1 MHQHHC
7 PTCGRR
13 FKSIRDYP
21 RVLVLSYERL
31 PIPEAVD
38 RFSEA
43 AAEKSLARK
52 RGEGRPAN
60 WSGDDGINR
69 TPEIASA
76 CARADVQQYLE
87 RLAQLA
93 GQIVDPAEL
102 NPPFKPSER
111 FKRTHPI
118 PETKLFLSLTEE
130 KPDDVSEGIAVI
142 EVYCAG
148 PNMGSAGGPTLLA
161 LGPIGRIR
169 YQGLLL

>member
-1 MHQHHC
+1 MSFSFVCQIRRIRLSVLEISAVIFRRSSKLSATQKWLGTERCEKRSIMHQHHC

-102 NPPFKPSER
+102 
-111 FKRTHPI
+111 
-118 PETKLFLSLTEE
+118 
-130 KPDDVSEGIAVI
+130 
-142 EVYCAG
+142 
-148 PNMGSAGGPTLLA
+148 
-161 LGPIGRIR
+161 
-169 YQGLLL
+169 